1 MIDVPPGG
9 ATVVIPPG
17 STTDVINIPLG
28 GNKRGAMVFVH
39 TPKWYFEVPHV
50 QNGIVTTPKWYFEVP
65 RVQNGI
71 LMVFIPTP
79 KWYFEV
85 PCVQNGILC
94 SCVSVPAK
102 GTYLKFNKMYL
113 KILGYVP
120 KNLKIST
127 QVLSHAVPHWLA
139 PYLTAT
145 PLEPKAEQ
153 HTHTQAP
160 SGSGRVSVSQ
170 ILQAS
175 SPYAPLLLRG
185 WGQKDG

>member
-1 MIDVPPGG
+1 M
-9 ATVVIPPG
+9 
-17 STTDVINIPLG
+17 
-28 GNKRGAMVFVH
+28 F
-39 TPKWYFEVPHV
+39 TP
-50 QNGIVTTPKWYFEVP
+50 QNGILRFHMCKMVLSPPQNEILRFHVCK
-65 RVQNGI
+65 NGI
-71 LMVFIPTP
+71 LMVFFPTP
-79 KWYFEV
+79 KWYF
-85 PCVQNGILC
+85 L
-94 SCVSVPAK
+94 SLCVSSRQ
-102 GTYLKFNKMYL
+102 GYLSKTYL
-113 KILGYVP
+113 KILGYLP

-185 WGQKDG
+185 RGQKDG